1 MSFAPMAGAVG
12 VTVSISA
19 LAIAALGV
27 ISSDAKAQTCTAV
40 SESGTTTV
48 NCTGSGNKTTT
59 ESRSVGNEKL
69 DVSIHSGT
77 GFNVSTGNALTLSAN
92 GGIVLTQSGTSD
104 TIKTTSG
111 AAIHA
116 YANDSSEDTS
126 ITMLGSVEGGT
137 QGIIAIIQGS
147 GSTGAITINA
157 KRVTSTGTSTS
168 VPDRHAAIVASA
180 YGSNAIS
187 VTATGDVEGGHRGI
201 WVESYASG
209 ATHPITIDAAAVKGV
224 QYGIFVLA
232 SNAGPVAITATG
244 HVQATGESTGSAG
257 IYANRTTGSIT
268 VSAATVTGTR
278 YGISTKNGASAIGD
292 TSITASQTVTA
303 SHTDGVGIRSFV
315 GQRTAAA
322 SVTIAAAA
330 VSGGK
335 RGIDADVRGS
345 GSVSVTATGAVTGT
359 SEFGIFAVVRDTS
372 GGEID
377 ITTSGQV
384 SGGASGIRARNWG
397 SEGITI
403 SAADTVT
410 GTSSSGIGIRVQ
422 TAGGDISVN
431 AATVTGSVAGI
442 TAINDGSGALTINAT
457 GAVTATGS
465 STGVGIDAL
474 SSAGFLTVSAAAA
487 VTGSAV
493 GIKAISS
500 GTDGLTISAAETVT
514 GTGNGGIGI
523 DAKSTAGLLTIDAA
537 TVTGSAHGIKAAG
550 SAGITIRQSETG
562 NITGGPRGIEAINS
576 GGAISINVTGTV
588 SQTRDNIHL
597 QTIGIYAKNA
607 GGATSDLT
615 ITTGDTLG
623 PTARYRSLKR
633 GHGHDRR
640 HRDRKRDRSGVTIMP
655 LNFCGESEWR
665 TIRVPAG
672 FPSQ

>member
-1 MSFAPMAGAVG
+1 M
-12 VTVSISA
+12 
-19 LAIAALGV
+19 
-27 ISSDAKAQTCTAV
+27 
-40 SESGTTTV
+40 
-48 NCTGSGNKTTT
+48 
-59 ESRSVGNEKL
+59 
-69 DVSIHSGT
+69 
-77 GFNVSTGNALTLSAN
+77 
-92 GGIVLTQSGTSD
+92 
-104 TIKTTSG
+104 
-111 AAIHA
+111 
-116 YANDSSEDTS
+116 
-126 ITMLGSVEGGT
+126 
-137 QGIIAIIQGS
+137 
-147 GSTGAITINA
+147 
-157 KRVTSTGTSTS
+157 
-168 VPDRHAAIVASA
+168 
-180 YGSNAIS
+180 
-187 VTATGDVEGGHRGI
+187 
-201 WVESYASG
+201 
-209 ATHPITIDAAAVKGV
+209 
-224 QYGIFVLA
+224 
-232 SNAGPVAITATG
+232 
-244 HVQATGESTGSAG
+244 
-257 IYANRTTGSIT
+257 
-268 VSAATVTGTR
+268 TGTR

-457 GAVTATGS
+457 GAVTATGASTGVGIDALS
-465 STGVGIDAL
+465 SAGALTVTAAAVTGSAAGIKAINNGTGALTINATGAVTGTGTSNGVGIDAL

-487 VTGSAV
+487 VTGSAA

-500 GTDGLTISAAETVT
+500 GTQGLTISAAGAVM

-588 SQTRDNIHL
+588 SQTFTTHYN
-597 QTIGIYAKNA
+597 QGIYAKNA

-623 PTARYRSLKR
+623 RQ
-633 GHGHDRR
+633 HGIEVLNEGTGYDRR
-640 HRDRKRDRSGVTIMP
+640 HRDRKRVD
-655 LNFCGESEWR
+655 
-665 TIRVPAG
+665 
-672 FPSQ
+672 